1 MSDLN
6 SNNPGKSMDNSGSNA
21 DNNLDFELISAYID
35 NEIKDEKEAKR
46 IKELIDTD
54 TNYYNRYIFEKLT
67 KENFSKKLPRI
78 ETPVYIYKNI
88 GTAIDQYISNATAP
102 KVSSPSQLNSY
113 SQQLKTQ
120 KSNLKRNLIYSS
132 FAFILLIAA
141 AFLFNSILK
150 KNPELRENDLVS
162 VSRSIFDKVESGQ
175 VKVQYL
181 SNDAKALSDS
191 MNKNLDFKVFIPDVK
206 DAILIG
212 GACNEINGQK
222 VAHIIHKK
230 GDTLIYTLQ
239 ANLKDVMVNKDR
251 IILCDE
257 FKKNITE
264 GKNWFPCQKDKNR
277 SAVMWVKGNVVCSTV
292 AQMDYQDIAVILTN
306 YK

>member
-6 SNNPGKSMDNSGSNA
+6 SNNPGKSMDNSGSNPY
-21 DNNLDFELISAYID
+21 NIQDFELVSAYID
-35 NEIKDEKEAKR
+35 SEIKDEKEKQR
-46 IKELIDTD
+46 IKDLIDTD
-54 TNYYNRYIFEKLT
+54 NNYYNRYIFEKLA
-67 KENFSKKLPRI
+67 KQNLKKRSPRI

-88 GTAIDQYISNATAP
+88 GTAIDQYIQKASVPTAIATP
-102 KVSSPSQLNSY
+102 EIRSYTEQLN
-113 SQQLKTQ
+113 TQ

-132 FAFILLIAA
+132 FAFVLLIAV

-150 KNPELRENDLVS
+150 KNPDLRENDLVS
-162 VSRSIFDKVESGQ
+162 VSRNIFDKVESGQ
-175 VKVQYL
+175 VKLQYQT
-181 SNDAKALSDS
+181 NDANALSDS
-191 MNKNLDFKVFIPDVK
+191 MNKSLDFKVFIPDVK

-212 GACNEINGQK
+212 GVCNEINGQR

-239 ANLKDVMVNKDR
+239 ASLKDVMLNKDK

-257 FKKNITE
+257 FKENIRNGE
-264 GKNWFPCQKDKNR
+264 NWFPCTKDKNR
-277 SAVMWVKGNVVCSTV
+277 SVVIWVKENVVCSTV
-292 AQMDYQDIAVILTN
+292 AAMDYRDIAVILTN